1 MEGFRN
7 LKLMFKQAR
16 IRLTIWYLLII
27 TIISFSFSFLIYGL
41 IDREINRFANS
52 QRNRIERDL
61 FIVNPNSPPKSIG
74 TVTLVDQDLIND
86 SRHRLLLNLII
97 INSFIITISGALS
110 YFLAGKTLSPIQ
122 KMTED
127 QSRFISD
134 ASHELRTPITAIK
147 SLFEVSLR
155 DKNLSL
161 KEAKSVIGSGIEQ
174 SDHLKNLSDSLL
186 EISHLENNAQ
196 KISFETL
203 SFEKIIT
210 DSIKQ
215 IEPKAKAKK
224 IYLIPHTEPSK
235 ISGDNNRLVELFTI
249 FLDNAIKYSPE
260 NTVIKIISQTKKNR
274 IVTKI
279 IDQGIGISPN
289 DLPHIFDRFYQSDT
303 ARTKTSETGYGL
315 GLSIAKKIIQ
325 LHHGQISV
333 KSELNHGT
341 TFIIYLPL
349 FS

>member
-1 MEGFRN
+1 
-7 LKLMFKQAR
+7 MFKQAR
-16 IRLTIWYLLII
+16 IRLTAWYLLII

-61 FIVNPNSPPKSIG
+61 IILNPDSSPKSIG
-74 TVTLVDQDLIND
+74 TVRLVDQDLINE
-86 SRHRLLLNLII
+86 SRHRLLLNLLI
-97 INSFIITISGALS
+97 INGFVITVSGALS

-127 QSRFISD
+127 QKRFISD

-147 SLFEVSLR
+147 SLFEVTLR
-155 DKNLSL
+155 DKNLDL
-161 KEAKSVIGSGIEQ
+161 KEAKNVINTGIDQ
-174 SDHLKNLSDSLL
+174 TDQLQKLSDSLL
-186 EISHLENNAQ
+186 EISRLEDSSQNF
-196 KISFETL
+196 KFETL
-203 SFEKIIT
+203 SFKKIIV

-215 IEPKAKAKK
+215 IEPKAKVKK
-224 IYLIPHTEPSK
+224 IKLISKIAPSK
-235 ISGDNNRLVELFTI
+235 ISGDNSRLVELFTI

-260 NTVIKIISQTKKNR
+260 DTVIKIISQTKKNQ

-279 IDQGIGISPN
+279 IDQGIGISQK
-289 DLPHIFDRFYQSDT
+289 DLPYIFDRFYQSDL
-303 ARTKTSETGYGL
+303 ARTKTKESGYGL
-315 GLSIAKKIIQ
+315 GLSIAQKIIR

-333 KSELNHGT
+333 KSQINHGT
-341 TFIIYLPL
+341 TFTLSFPL